1 MSKKDDI
8 DSRVPIGFE
17 EYAGDRQFA
26 TTLARGLELL
36 RCFTH
41 DQPVLGNG
49 DFARQLGLPPATVSR
64 LTYTLTCM
72 GYLAPAEAS
81 GKYQLGSAM
90 LSLSYPLLAQFRIRR
105 TARPLMLEFAERV
118 GGSVAIAIRDRLA
131 MVYIEAI
138 YPKQRIYT
146 PDVGS
151 RHSLAGSA
159 VGRAWMMACRP
170 AEREAI
176 LNQLRLR
183 EPAQWK
189 RYGPGLKENIARFAH
204 DGCCVSVGEVVPDVQ
219 AVSVP
224 LGRVDRGELAAIG
237 CAFQGRPLD
246 ADWLRKEIAPQ
257 LSALARQIA

>member
-1 MSKKDDI
+1 MSKTDDI
-8 DSRVPIGFE
+8 DSRVPFGFE

-41 DQPVLGNG
+41 DQPVLGNR
-49 DFARQLGLPPATVSR
+49 DFAQQLGLPPATVSR

-72 GYLAPAEAS
+72 GYLVPAEAS
-81 GKYQLGSAM
+81 GKYQLGSAV
-90 LSLSYPLLAQFRIRR
+90 LSLGYPLLAQFRIRR

-118 GGSVAIAIRDRLA
+118 GGTVAIAIRDRLA
-131 MVYIEAI
+131 VVYIEAI
-138 YPKQRIYT
+138 YPNQRIYSL
-146 PDVGS
+146 DVGS
-151 RHSLAGSA
+151 RQPLAGTA

-183 EPAQWK
+183 EPEQWK
-189 RYGPGLKENIARFAH
+189 RFGRGLKESIARFAQ
-204 DGCCVSVGEVVPDVQ
+204 DGCCVSVGEILPDVQ
-219 AVSVP
+219 AVGVP

-237 CAFQGRPLD
+237 CAFQGRPMD
-246 ADWLRKEIAPQ
+246 AQWLRREIAPQ
-257 LSALARQIA
+257 LATLARQIA